1 MDQQLA
7 VFIAVA
13 EHQSFSQA
21 AKQLHLTQSA
31 VSQHIKSF
39 EKEIGATLL
48 ERTNKY
54 VRLNQAGKV
63 VYQHCIEI
71 KNLYGRM
78 QRIVDDLTNHA
89 AGPLKIGASYTFG
102 EYALPLLIAKLHQ
115 LFPEVEPVVTIGNT
129 AHIVEFVKNN
139 QLDIGIVE
147 GHVKESRSL
156 TIEAFAEDEMVVV
169 GAADRQTDSADPA
182 ELAEQLW
189 VCREHGS
196 GTREAAEVVFRQLGM
211 TPARMLTF
219 SSTQAIKQAVES
231 GLGLTLLSKLA
242 IQKEIEYGTLKVIK
256 VDGLPYKRTFSTV
269 RVSAFQT
276 KALQEF
282 LRLLMRKFSKFCF

>member
-1 MDQQLA
+1 MDQQLT

-13 EHQSFSQA
+13 EHQSFSNA
-21 AKQLHLTQSA
+21 AKQLHMTQSA
-31 VSQHIKSF
+31 VSQHIKAF
-39 EKEIGATLL
+39 EREIGATLL

-54 VRLNQAGKV
+54 VRLNHAGEV
-63 VYQHCIEI
+63 VYQHALEI
-71 KNLYGRM
+71 IGLYGRM

-102 EYALPLLIAKLHQ
+102 EYALPPLIAKLHQ
-115 LFPEVEPVVTIGNT
+115 LYPEIEPEVTIGNT
-129 AHIVEFVKNN
+129 AHIVEMVKNN

-147 GHVKESRSL
+147 GHVKESSSL

-169 GAADRQTDSADPA
+169 GSSDCQAHIADPA
-182 ELAEQLW
+182 ESAEQLW
-189 VCREHGS
+189 VCREPGS
-196 GTREAAEVVFRQLGM
+196 GTREAAEAVFRQLGM
-211 TPARMLTF
+211 TPERMLTF

-242 IQKEIEYGTLKVIK
+242 IQKEIEYGTLKV
-256 VDGLPYKRTFSTV
+256 VDVEGLPYKRTFSTV
-269 RVSAFQT
+269 SVSAFQT

-282 LRLLMRKFSKFCF
+282 LKLLYERD

>member
-21 AKQLHLTQSA
+21 AKQLHMTQSA

-39 EKEIGATLL
+39 EKDIGATLL

-54 VRLNQAGKV
+54 VRLNQAGEV
-63 VYQHCIEI
+63 VYQHALEI
-71 KNLYGRM
+71 TNLYGRM

-102 EYALPLLIAKLHQ
+102 EYALPPLIARLHQ
-115 LFPEVEPVVTIGNT
+115 LYPEIEPEVTIGNT
-129 AHIVEFVKNN
+129 AHIVELVKNN

-147 GHVKESRSL
+147 GHVKESRAL

-169 GAADRQTDSADPA
+169 GAADSQTDFTD
-182 ELAEQLW
+182 LAEQLW
-189 VCREHGS
+189 VCREPGS
-196 GTREAAEVVFRQLGM
+196 GTREAAEVVFRQLGIM
-211 TPARMLTF
+211 PDRMLTF

-231 GLGLTLLSKLA
+231 GLGLTILSKLA
-242 IQKEIEYGTLKVIK
+242 IQKEIEYRTLKVIE
-256 VDGLPYKRTFSTV
+256 VEGLPHKRTFSTV
-269 RVSAFQT
+269 SISAFQT

-282 LRLLMRKFSKFCF
+282 LRLLYKRD